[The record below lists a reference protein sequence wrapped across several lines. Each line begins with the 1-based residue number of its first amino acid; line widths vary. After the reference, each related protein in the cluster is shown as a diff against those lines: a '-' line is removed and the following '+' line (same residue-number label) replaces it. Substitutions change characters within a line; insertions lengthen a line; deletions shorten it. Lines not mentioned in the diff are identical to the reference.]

1 MKKWKMS
8 GRLPYLIAP
17 VLILLLWI
25 TKREQT
31 VPSVLLLQAVLLAF
45 GAAASLWDLREKRI
59 PNRLI
64 LYMLGA
70 GVLIVVPQLFFQTEQ
85 ALALLAS
92 GLIGALLGGILFLTV
107 YMVSRK
113 GLGGGD
119 VKLMA
124 VSGLYLGAGSVL
136 PAMLYGSVLAAVTAG
151 VLIALKK
158 IGRKD
163 AIPLVPFLY
172 AGMLITVFIQGG
184 VII

>member
-1 MKKWKMS
+1 
-8 GRLPYLIAP
+8 
-17 VLILLLWI
+17 
-25 TKREQT
+25 
-31 VPSVLLLQAVLLAF
+31 
-45 GAAASLWDLREKRI
+45 
-59 PNRLI
+59 
-64 LYMLGA
+64 
-70 GVLIVVPQLFFQTEQ
+70 
-85 ALALLAS
+85 
-92 GLIGALLGGILFLTV
+92 
-107 YMVSRK
+107 MVSRK